1 MSEEPVM
8 EERKQVI
15 VMRKDLNMRKGKLVA
30 QGAHASL
37 GALLSLGHRDGA
49 NLIIP
54 LDSRIEPWLSGI
66 FKKICVYV
74 NSEEELLALH
84 RKAEENGL
92 ITCLITDRG
101 LTEFNNVPTITAL
114 AVGPDTYERVD
125 SVCGD
130 LPLY

>member
-1 MSEEPVM
+1 MN

-30 QGAHASL
+30 QGAHAAL
-37 GALLSLGHRDGA
+37 GAILGLGERDG
-49 NLIIP
+49 NKLTIT
-54 LDSRIEPWLSGI
+54 LDDRTAPWIDGI

-74 NSEEELLALH
+74 ESEEALLQVKAKADAL
-84 RKAEENGL
+84 GL
-92 ITCLITDRG
+92 ITCLITDSG
-101 LTEFNNVPTITAL
+101 LTEFKGVPTNTAL

-125 SVCGD
+125 LVCGD